1 MALHNLP
8 VELSSFVGRTQELG
22 ELEKIL
28 RSTRLLTLTNIGG
41 AGKTRLALKLAAA
54 VASDYPEGVFLVA
67 LGPVLDEGLLS
78 QTVASVLDVRE
89 RSGES
94 LDDSLCRHLRDRKA
108 LLLLDG
114 CEHLV
119 DACAR
124 LVEHILGSG
133 RALSVLTTSQEA
145 LRVPGEVT
153 WRVPSLSLPSEA
165 VRLFAERAALVQPGF
180 ALNGQNGPGV
190 ERICRRLDGLP
201 LAIELAAGTP
211 NTSGSWPANPMGRCS
226 GLTRASGSIGWN
238 RNRTI
243 SAPPSPGRWRTSPN
257 WRSGSLRRSGRSGTC
272 GGR

>member
-1 MALHNLP
+1 M
-8 VELSSFVGRTQELG
+8 
-22 ELEKIL
+22 
-28 RSTRLLTLTNIGG
+28 
-41 AGKTRLALKLAAA
+41 
-54 VASDYPEGVFLVA
+54 A

-78 QTVASVLDVRE
+78 QAVASVLDVRE

-180 ALNGQNGPGV
+180 ALNGQNGPVV

-201 LAIELAAGTP
+201 LAIELAAAQIRLMPASELELRLQDRFRLLTG
-211 NTSGSWPANPMGRCS
+211 GSRTAVARHQT
-226 GLTRASGSIGWN
+226 LRATVDW
-238 RNRTI
+238 
-243 SAPPSPGRWRTSPN
+243 
-257 WRSGSLRRSGRSGTC
+257 RRS
-272 GGR
+272 